1 MLTYVLV
8 VASLTTSPGDSYTTS
23 LALSDVTTLRSV
35 TLPARGHH
43 GDFLGEFSGPDFKHN
58 KNSQKVFERNLHCC
72 MICHRAT
79 TLEFLCALFFNQGG
93 APNKKSTKV
102 MHFLKIT
109 TDD

>member
-43 GDFLGEFSGPDFKHN
+43 GDFASGHSSFG
-58 KNSQKVFERNLHCC
+58 
-72 MICHRAT
+72 I
-79 TLEFLCALFFNQGG
+79 TLL
-93 APNKKSTKV
+93 
-102 MHFLKIT
+102 
-109 TDD
+109 